1 VELSEAFTPT
11 RTQCGSLWTNPSPLF
26 GGTTKEGRRSGPLHF
41 SRGSP
46 SSLYLGGTGPQFLL
60 PGRKARVSTTTY
72 PLEAVNDAIEDLRA
86 GRLRGRGTLVP
97 IEV

>member
-1 VELSEAFTPT
+1 VELSGAFTPT
-11 RTQCGSLWTNPSPLF
+11 RTPFGWRWTNSSLSD
-26 GGTTKEGRRSGPLHF
+26 GTTKDGRRSGPLHF